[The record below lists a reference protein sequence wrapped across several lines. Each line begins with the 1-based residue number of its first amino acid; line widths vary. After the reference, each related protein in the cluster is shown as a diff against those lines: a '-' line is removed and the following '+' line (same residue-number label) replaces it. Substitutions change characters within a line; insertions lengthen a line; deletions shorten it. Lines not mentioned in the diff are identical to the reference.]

1 MPRQRLGLP
10 HGILTTI
17 GQKLMVLLGLALVWG
32 GGVVL
37 ALAAGAAPRDVDAW
51 TGYRTVQREIG
62 GFGPANWPDGTALA
76 IAVGTVVLAVA
87 LLVLGWAQRLT
98 PHLARTDVVLADRPE
113 GRTTVSPRAIERAAE
128 VAARREPGLHAVRA
142 RLGDDELTI
151 TVHARGADVLPEL
164 LRGVQRRATAA
175 LVEGGV
181 PQQSVRV
188 VVTRFTAP
196 SAREQLR

>member
-10 HGILTTI
+10 HGVLTSI
-17 GQKLMVLLGLALVWG
+17 GRRLMALVGLVLIWG

-37 ALAAGAAPRDVDAW
+37 ALTAGAAPRDVDAW
-51 TGYRTVQREIG
+51 SGYRTVQREIG
-62 GFGPANWPDGTALA
+62 AFGPANWPDTTALVIA
-76 IAVGTVVLAVA
+76 IGAVLLASV

-98 PHLARTDVVLADRPE
+98 PHLARTDVVLADLPE

-164 LRGVQRRATAA
+164 LRGVQRRATVA
-175 LVEGGV
+175 LTEGGV
-181 PQQSVRV
+181 PQKSVRV
-188 VVTRFTAP
+188 VVTRFSAP
-196 SAREQLR
+196 STREQLR